1 MTEMGK
7 RIRAIR
13 EQKGMTCTAL
23 AEQVG
28 ISAQGMW
35 NLESGNNGRTLDK
48 LPKIAK
54 ALGCRIDDLFP
65 EMDDAPSPEEGKH
78 VSADGFDDDSL
89 DTLAL

>member
-65 EMDDAPSPEEGKH
+65 EMDEAPGPEEDKP

-89 DTLAL
+89 DSLAL

>member
-23 AEQVG
+23 AEQGG

-35 NLESGNNGRTLDK
+35 NLEGGNNGRTLDK

-65 EMDDAPSPEEGKH
+65 EMDDAPSPEEGKP

>member
-1 MTEMGK
+1 MESRSE
-7 RIRAIR
+7 RIRTLRKRA
-13 EQKGMTCTAL
+13 
-23 AEQVG
+23 G
-28 ISAQGMW
+28 ISQESVAAAAGLTRTGYQQI
-35 NLESGNNGRTLDK
+35 ESGKNGRSLDK

-65 EMDDAPSPEEGKH
+65 EMDETPDPEGKP